1 MTQTLPPMAS
11 TQLSGVIASF
21 CREIFPNDQF
31 CRQIYGVFAQ
41 FSADRTVLFSLASF
55 DVQAAAAAGAA
66 ALISVACLLSGIAV
80 ARTAPAAQGGS
91 ASAPLSGVLSC
102 RNGFGS

>member
-1 MTQTLPPMAS
+1 MTQTPPPMAS
-11 TQLSGVIASF
+11 TQLSGVIASC
-21 CREIFPNDQF
+21 CRESFLNDH
-31 CRQIYGVFAQ
+31 GVFPQ
-41 FSADRTVLFSLASF
+41 FSADRTVLFSLDSF

-102 RNGFGS
+102 RKASEVDAG